1 MIVSQGAAMVFD
13 RGIRVASIPS
23 VVLALVL
30 TFASANA
37 SAAVT
42 LLRDADIEYA
52 LGQMAAPILRA
63 AGLSP
68 TRVRVLVVNDS
79 SLNAFVVDNQT
90 IYLHSGLIQK
100 VPSARALQAVIAH
113 EAAHISNGH
122 IARRMTNL
130 RSARTAA
137 GLGLA
142 LAIIAA
148 AAGGGEAAG
157 GIAAGTSSSA
167 LRNFLK
173 HTRAEEAAADR
184 SAANYMRRAGVN
196 PRGLIELHQLF
207 RGQEILSVSRQDPYT
222 RSHPLT
228 TDRIRAAQ
236 AFVASYGDD
245 VSANPTADYWF
256 ARAQGKLTAFTRSP
270 KWTMRRAGEEPFE
283 DVRLMREAVAHH
295 KLRDLNKSLNALNG
309 AIALRPQDAFL
320 YDLKGQI
327 LIENRQLPAALKA
340 YERAV
345 EIAPRNSL
353 VQGGYGRAL
362 LAAGQPKAALTA
374 LETARSRDFRDARVM
389 RDMAQAYA
397 QTGQD
402 GMAAMVTAERYA
414 LHGRMEDAGR
424 QAQRA
429 IGQLPRGS
437 AAWQRAQDVLSA
449 AEKAQKRRK

>member
-1 MIVSQGAAMVFD
+1 MVFE
-13 RGIRVASIPS
+13 RGIQVASIPS
-23 VVLALVL
+23 MALALVL
-30 TFASANA
+30 TFASA
-37 SAAVT
+37 SPLAAVT
-42 LLRDADIEYA
+42 LLRDADIEHA
-52 LGQMAAPILRA
+52 LGQLAAPILRA

-68 TRVRVLVVNDS
+68 TRVRVLVVDES

-90 IYLHSGLIQK
+90 IYLHAGLIQK
-100 VPSARALQAVIAH
+100 VPNARTLQAVIAH

-122 IARRMTNL
+122 ITRRMTNL

-142 LAIIAA
+142 LAVIAA

-184 SAANYMRRAGVN
+184 SAAGYMRSAGVS

-207 RGQEILSVSRQDPYT
+207 RGQEVLSEARQDPYT

-228 TDRIRAAQ
+228 TDRIRAAE
-236 AFVASYGDD
+236 AYVASYGGDAAD
-245 VSANPTADYWF
+245 NPTADYWF
-256 ARAQGKLTAFTRSP
+256 ARASGKLTAFTRSP
-270 KWTMRRAGEEPFE
+270 KWTLRRAGEEPFK

-295 KLRDLNKSLNALNG
+295 KQRNLSKSLAALNG
-309 AIALRPQDAFL
+309 AIALRPDDAFL
-320 YDLKGQI
+320 YDLKGQV
-327 LIENRQLPAALKA
+327 LMESRRLPDAIQAYQKA
-340 YERAV
+340 V
-345 EIAPRNSL
+345 SLAPRESL
-353 VQGGYGRAL
+353 IQGGYGRAL
-362 LAAGQPKAALTA
+362 LAADQPKAALKA

-397 QTGQD
+397 QTGQN

-414 LHGRMEDAGR
+414 LQGRMEDAGR
-424 QAQRA
+424 QAKRA
-429 IGQLPRGS
+429 IVLLPRGS
-437 AAWQRAQDVLSA
+437 AGWQRAQDVLSA
-449 AEKAQKRRK
+449 AERAQKRRKP